1 MASEEK
7 KLNDQQTNEPNNQ
20 PSTEDD
26 STATTNPPQKD
37 ERPAPVLQA
46 DDDDDPRPM
55 GDVDFGQ
62 LLDQFEQEQASL
74 QEGEVVRGTV
84 VGISERGVVIDFGY
98 KSEGIVNP
106 AEFTENGIL
115 AVKPGDEVD
124 VLVKN
129 METAD
134 GLPILSRADAV
145 RMKAWDDLEKAYR
158 DGTSIKGR
166 VMERIKGGLRVDIDG
181 IGAFLPGS
189 QVDVRP
195 VRNLD
200 SLRNQEIEA
209 KVIKLN
215 RKRSNVVLS
224 RKAVIEED
232 NAGRKGQ
239 TLQHIEE
246 DIVVEGQ
253 IKNLTDYGAFVDLG
267 GVDGLLHVT
276 DMSWGRLQNPSELF
290 RVGDNIQVKVLKFDK
305 ERERVSL
312 GYKQLLPDP
321 WSSVDER
328 FPVGSRVPGR
338 IASVA
343 DYGAFVELENGVE
356 GLVHV
361 SEMSWSKRV
370 KHPSKLVNPGDTVE
384 VEVLSVDP
392 KARRISLG
400 MKQIQDNP
408 WQTLHERYQVGTR
421 VHGRVRNMTDFG
433 AFIEIEDGV
442 DGLVHVSD
450 ISWSRRIKHPS
461 EVLKKGQEIDA
472 IITSIDAE
480 NRRLSLSIKD
490 LEPNAWDK
498 FVNEHKPGD
507 VVKGKIARFA
517 NFGAFVELDD
527 NLEGL
532 CHISELSDER
542 VEKPE
547 DVVQLGQDMEFKI
560 LRIDVESKKIGLSAR
575 AVGKADEPI
584 IDTKVYSSQAGSGM
598 ASLGELADFGLG
610 RSEPKAAPE
619 PEPSPVAEPAA
630 EAEPATAPEAETEPV
645 AEESAA
651 AAEPETG
658 SATESDAQV
667 QPDAETAA
675 EAKPAQEEAP
685 VDEPEAEAK
694 PLEEPPAD
702 GPPVTEPEPEPN
714 PVKEPEPEEKPE
726 AEPEPGPD
734 DDQE

>member
-1 MASEEK
+1 MLSEEP
-7 KLNDQQTNEPNNQ
+7 KLNNSDATEEKIPSSESEIPPQQPAIAPTGEPVSMAD
-20 PSTEDD
+20 PTEEDD
-26 STATTNPPQKD
+26 DT
-37 ERPAPVLQA
+37 RPA
-46 DDDDDPRPM
+46 

-62 LLDQFEQEQASL
+62 LLDQFEQEQATL

-106 AEFTENGIL
+106 AEFTEDGVIT
-115 AVKPGDEVD
+115 VKAGDEVE
-124 VLVKN
+124 VLVKS

-134 GLPILSRADAV
+134 GLPVLSRADAV
-145 RMKAWDDLEKAYR
+145 RMKAWDDLEEAYQE
-158 DGTSIKGR
+158 GSTVKGR
-166 VMERIKGGLRVDIDG
+166 VMERIKGGLRIDIDG
-181 IGAFLPGS
+181 IAAFLPGS

-224 RKAVIEED
+224 RKAVIEGE
-232 NAGRKGQ
+232 NAGRKDQ
-239 TLQHIEE
+239 TLGQIEE
-246 DIVVEGQ
+246 DIIVEGQ

-276 DMSWGRLQNPSELF
+276 DMSWGRLQSPNELF
-290 RVGDNIQVKVLKFDK
+290 KVGDNIQVKVLKFDRD
-305 ERERVSL
+305 RERVSL

-321 WSSVDER
+321 WSSVEER
-328 FPVGSRVPGR
+328 FPIGTRVGGR

-370 KHPSKLVNPGDTVE
+370 KHPSKIVNPGDTVE

-400 MKQIQDNP
+400 MKQIQENP
-408 WQTLHERYQVGTR
+408 WQTLHDRYQIGTR
-421 VHGRVRNMTDFG
+421 VHGRVRNLTDFG

-472 IITSIDAE
+472 IITSIDTE

-490 LEPNAWDK
+490 LEPNAWER

-507 VVKGKIARFA
+507 VVHGKIARFA

-542 VEKPE
+542 VAKPE
-547 DVVQLGQDMEFKI
+547 DVVQLGQEMEFKI
-560 LRIDVESKKIGLSAR
+560 LRIDAESKKIGLSAR
-575 AVGKADEPI
+575 AVGKDDQPI
-584 IDTKVYSSQAGSGM
+584 IDTKVYSSEAGSGM
-598 ASLGELADFGLG
+598 ASLGELADFGVG
-610 RSEPKAAPE
+610 R
-619 PEPSPVAEPAA
+619 
-630 EAEPATAPEAETEPV
+630 TEP
-645 AEESAA
+645 
-651 AAEPETG
+651 
-658 SATESDAQV
+658 
-667 QPDAETAA
+667 
-675 EAKPAQEEAP
+675 
-685 VDEPEAEAK
+685 
-694 PLEEPPAD
+694 
-702 GPPVTEPEPEPN
+702 
-714 PVKEPEPEEKPE
+714 
-726 AEPEPGPD
+726 
-734 DDQE
+734 DQE

>member
-1 MASEEK
+1 MASEESH
-7 KLNDQQTNEPNNQ
+7 LNNQ
-20 PSTEDD
+20 ETDNNPSSDDQPNSAPASETQPAKENNPGVVAKSEDD
-26 STATTNPPQKD
+26 
-37 ERPAPVLQA
+37 EE
-46 DDDDDPRPM
+46 PRAF

-62 LLDQFEQEQASL
+62 LLDQFEQEQATL

-106 AEFTENGIL
+106 AEFSENGVL
-115 AVKPGDEVD
+115 SVKPGDEVD
-124 VLVKN
+124 VLVKS

-134 GLPILSRADAV
+134 GLPVLSRADAV
-145 RMKAWDDLEKAYR
+145 RMKAWDDLEKSYR
-158 DGTSIKGR
+158 DGTNVKGR
-166 VMERIKGGLRVDIDG
+166 VIERIKGGLRVDIDG
-181 IGAFLPGS
+181 IAAFLPGS

-224 RKAVIEED
+224 RKAVLEEE
-232 NAGRKGQ
+232 NAGRKGE
-239 TLQHIEE
+239 TLGHIEE
-246 DIVVEGQ
+246 DVVVEGQ

-290 RVGDNIQVKVLKFDK
+290 KVGDNVQVKVLKFDR

-338 IASVA
+338 VASVA

-421 VHGRVRNMTDFG
+421 VHGRVRNLTDFG

-472 IITSIDAE
+472 VITSIDAE

-490 LEPNAWDK
+490 LEPNAWDR
-498 FVNEHKPGD
+498 FVTEHKPSD
-507 VVKGKIARFA
+507 IVKGKVARFA
-517 NFGAFVELDD
+517 NFGAFIELDD

-532 CHISELSDER
+532 CHISELSEER
-542 VEKPE
+542 VDKPE
-547 DVVQLGQDMEFKI
+547 DVVQLGQEMDFKI
-560 LRIDVESKKIGLSAR
+560 LRIDSENKKIGLSAR
-575 AVGKADEPI
+575 AVGKDEPVL
-584 IDTKVYSSQAGSGM
+584 DTKIYSSEAGSGM
-598 ASLGELADFGLG
+598 ASLGELADFGL
-610 RSEPKAAPE
+610 SK
-619 PEPSPVAEPAA
+619 S
-630 EAEPATAPEAETEPV
+630 
-645 AEESAA
+645 
-651 AAEPETG
+651 
-658 SATESDAQV
+658 
-667 QPDAETAA
+667 
-675 EAKPAQEEAP
+675 
-685 VDEPEAEAK
+685 
-694 PLEEPPAD
+694 
-702 GPPVTEPEPEPN
+702 
-714 PVKEPEPEEKPE
+714 EPEE
-726 AEPEPGPD
+726 EPK
-734 DDQE
+734 

>member
-1 MASEEK
+1 
-7 KLNDQQTNEPNNQ
+7 
-20 PSTEDD
+20 
-26 STATTNPPQKD
+26 
-37 ERPAPVLQA
+37 
-46 DDDDDPRPM
+46 
-55 GDVDFGQ
+55 
-62 LLDQFEQEQASL
+62 
-74 QEGEVVRGTV
+74 
-84 VGISERGVVIDFGY
+84 
-98 KSEGIVNP
+98 
-106 AEFTENGIL
+106 
-115 AVKPGDEVD
+115 
-124 VLVKN
+124 
-129 METAD
+129 
-134 GLPILSRADAV
+134 
-145 RMKAWDDLEKAYR
+145 MKAWDELEKSYR
-158 DGTSIKGR
+158 DGTNIKGR
-166 VMERIKGGLRVDIDG
+166 VIERIKGGLRVDIDG

-224 RKAVIEED
+224 RKAVIEEE

-239 TLQHIEE
+239 TLGHIEE

-276 DMSWGRLQNPSELF
+276 DMSWGRLQNPGELF
-290 RVGDNIQVKVLKFDK
+290 RVGDTIQVKVLKFDR

-321 WSSVDER
+321 WSSVEER
-328 FPVGSRVPGR
+328 FPVGTRVPGR

-370 KHPSKLVNPGDTVE
+370 KHPSKLVNPGDAVE

-421 VHGRVRNMTDFG
+421 VHGRVRNLTDFG

-490 LEPNAWDK
+490 LEPNAWDR
-498 FVNEHKPGD
+498 FVTEHNPGD
-507 VVKGKIARFA
+507 VVRGKIARFA

-532 CHISELSDER
+532 CHISELSEER

-547 DVVQLGQDMEFKI
+547 DVVQLGQEMEFKI
-560 LRIDVESKKIGLSAR
+560 LRIDADSKKIGLSAR
-575 AVGKADEPI
+575 AVGKDEPI
-584 IDTKVYSSQAGSGM
+584 VDAKVYSSQVGSGM

-610 RSEPKAAPE
+610 RSVEPEPKPEPKAEA
-619 PEPSPVAEPAA
+619 APAA
-630 EAEPATAPEAETEPV
+630 TPEIE
-645 AEESAA
+645 
-651 AAEPETG
+651 
-658 SATESDAQV
+658 
-667 QPDAETAA
+667 
-675 EAKPAQEEAP
+675 
-685 VDEPEAEAK
+685 EPEAREA
-694 PLEEPPAD
+694 
-702 GPPVTEPEPEPN
+702 PVTEPEPAPEP
-714 PVKEPEPEEKPE
+714 VTEPEPAVESAAEPGTAPPVDEAQPAAEAAEPNTAPE
-726 AEPEPGPD
+726 AAASEPEAKSAED
-734 DDQE
+734 

>member
-1 MASEEK
+1 MASEESH
-7 KLNDQQTNEPNNQ
+7 LNNQ
-20 PSTEDD
+20 ETDNNPSSDD
-26 STATTNPPQKD
+26 QPISTPTSETQPAKETNPAVATKS
-37 ERPAPVLQA
+37 
-46 DDDDDPRPM
+46 DDDDEPRPF

-106 AEFTENGIL
+106 AEFSENGVL
-115 AVKPGDEVD
+115 SVKPGDEVD
-124 VLVKN
+124 VLVKS

-145 RMKAWDDLEKAYR
+145 RMRAWDDLEKSYR
-158 DGTSIKGR
+158 DGTSVKGR
-166 VMERIKGGLRVDIDG
+166 VIERIKGGLRVDIDG
-181 IGAFLPGS
+181 IAAFLPGS
-189 QVDVRP
+189 QVDIRP

-224 RKAVIEED
+224 RKAVLEEE
-232 NAGRKGQ
+232 NAGRKGE
-239 TLQHIEE
+239 TLGHIEE
-246 DIVVEGQ
+246 DVVVEGQ

-276 DMSWGRLQNPSELF
+276 DMSWGRLQNPNELF
-290 RVGDNIQVKVLKFDK
+290 KVGDTVQVKVLKFDR

-328 FPVGSRVPGR
+328 FPIGSRVPGR
-338 IASVA
+338 VASVA

-421 VHGRVRNMTDFG
+421 VHGRVRNLTDFG

-472 IITSIDAE
+472 VITSIDAE

-490 LEPNAWDK
+490 LEPNAWDR
-498 FVNEHKPGD
+498 FVTEHKPGD
-507 VVKGKIARFA
+507 VVKGKVARFA
-517 NFGAFVELDD
+517 NFGAFIELDD

-532 CHISELSDER
+532 CHISELSEER

-547 DVVQLGQDMEFKI
+547 DVVQLGQEMEFKI
-560 LRIDVESKKIGLSAR
+560 LRIDSENKKIGLSAR
-575 AVGKADEPI
+575 AVGKDEPV
-584 IDTKVYSSQAGSGM
+584 IDTKIYSSVAGSGM
-598 ASLGELADFGLG
+598 ASLGELADFGLS
-610 RSEPKAAPE
+610 RAEPKPE
-619 PEPSPVAEPAA
+619 PEPKAKAE
-630 EAEPATAPEAETEPV
+630 
-645 AEESAA
+645 
-651 AAEPETG
+651 
-658 SATESDAQV
+658 
-667 QPDAETAA
+667 A
-675 EAKPAQEEAP
+675 EAKPEPEPEGEPKPEITPEAEP
-685 VDEPEAEAK
+685 KPELTPEAEAK
-694 PLEEPPAD
+694 P
-702 GPPVTEPEPEPN
+702 
-714 PVKEPEPEEKPE
+714 EPEPEEEPKA
-726 AEPEPGPD
+726 AESASSES
-734 DDQE
+734 